1 MSHLSYTKSIT
12 DFERRVF
19 MGMYLTSVRKASL
32 RLLGVT
38 FAFVGGLIATQLKV
52 LWFYQPEV
60 PDQLK

>member
-1 MSHLSYTKSIT
+1 
-12 DFERRVF
+12 